1 MIKKLK
7 RIAAAFTAAAFCVAA
22 LAAVPASAAEKK
34 SVWSETKALTT
45 AKYNSKYIKW
55 AEKYS
60 EKELSDSVE
69 YGKSKTKKF
78 IDKMN
83 SEITSDTEYAFNII
97 NKDRL
102 LSAARKGDNIKL
114 IIYDKSLPLNVGIYA
129 DSKYEAIVFIE
140 DKLKITA
147 ETTDTYTPE
156 YCYLAI
162 IDSLD
167 PNTDDSAEGKRIK
180 FRSDDK
186 IYCYEEFES
195 DKFGDIGYLFTE
207 KGTPI
212 AMVTGG
218 IAYCIRLSYSVD
230 DSEFDI
236 PDAYKEATFLEMMDI
251 LEKLEQ

>member
-1 MIKKLK
+1 MFGKIKKIAAV
-7 RIAAAFTAAAFCVAA
+7 IAAATICLTVAAAPV
-22 LAAVPASAAEKK
+22 SAAETQ
-34 SVWSETKALTT
+34 SVWSEAKALTS
-45 AKYNSKYIKW
+45 AKYHSKYIKW

-60 EKELSDSVE
+60 GKESSNTIT
-69 YGKSKTKKF
+69 YGKSETKKF
-78 IDKMN
+78 IEKMEN
-83 SEITSDTEYAFNII
+83 NINAEDSEYVFNMINTDT
-97 NKDRL
+97 L

-114 IIYDKSLPLNVGIYA
+114 IIYDKNLPLNVGIYA

-140 DKLKITA
+140 DKLRITD

-156 YCYLAI
+156 FCYLAI
-162 IDSLD
+162 VDALN
-167 PNTDDSAEGKRIK
+167 PNADDSTKGKRIK
-180 FRSDDK
+180 FKSDDK

-195 DKFGDIGYLFTE
+195 DKFGDMGYLFTE

-218 IAYCIRLSYSVD
+218 VAYCIRMSYSVD

-236 PDAYKEATFLEMMDI
+236 PAAYKEAGLLEMMAI